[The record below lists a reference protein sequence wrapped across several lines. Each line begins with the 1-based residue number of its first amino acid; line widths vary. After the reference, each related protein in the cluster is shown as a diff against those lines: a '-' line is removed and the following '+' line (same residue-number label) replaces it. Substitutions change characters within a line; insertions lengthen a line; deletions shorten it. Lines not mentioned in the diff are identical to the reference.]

1 MKPEITNI
9 FGSALQD
16 EVSTLIEKLTGMS
29 DIIEANFCQINDIME
44 SHKDEMIKA
53 ITQKNEK
60 EITELKKELKAKNL
74 QINKLK

>member
-29 DIIEANFCQINDIME
+29 DIIEANFC
-44 SHKDEMIKA
+44 
-53 ITQKNEK
+53 
-60 EITELKKELKAKNL
+60 
-74 QINKLK
+74 